1 MLIIPVEELEDGQ
14 KYCKENPNASTYL
27 NKSIDNWD
35 DISTLFASNRATG
48 EGAEQYEESAV
59 AMEMKNEL
67 GSGGAGPETVSGES
81 NKKAKRDRLA
91 DAVIVES
98 FSEYVS
104 KARGPPR
111 PSTKEIYDVLSV
123 VPYISRMQILK
134 RREKFYEWHSRH
146 V

>member
-1 MLIIPVEELEDGQ
+1 
-14 KYCKENPNASTYL
+14 
-27 NKSIDNWD
+27 
-35 DISTLFASNRATG
+35 
-48 EGAEQYEESAV
+48 
-59 AMEMKNEL
+59 MEMKNEL

-91 DAVIVES
+91 DAITKFVES